1 MSARSLLAA
10 AFALAVLAA
19 PVAATAQDASASS
32 SSQAAAA
39 QPSGQAASAQP
50 SSQAAEPPANAT
62 PAQNW
67 MKVCGQPVSG
77 KRACVMRQVVVTQ
90 KNQFLGSFLLRD
102 DPGQDNRLL
111 AVAALPLGM
120 ILPFG
125 VTWQIDRGTPVR
137 TSYLLCDPQSC
148 ATQMPVNQL
157 FVNSLEKGSKLTLT
171 GRTAKGDPFVVTI
184 NLQGFTDVYNGDQ
197 ALTIDQFNQEMS
209 GGSALE
215 KGLADRAEQARQKLS
230 GDSSS
235 SAEPSSSAPAQ

>member
-10 AFALAVLAA
+10 AFALAALATPLAA
-19 PVAATAQDASASS
+19 RAQDASASS
-32 SSQAAAA
+32 SSQD
-39 QPSGQAASAQP
+39 ASAP
-50 SSQAAEPPANAT
+50 ASSQAAVPPANAA

-67 MKVCGQPVSG
+67 MKVCGPPVSG
-77 KRACVMRQVVVTQ
+77 KRTCVMRQVVVTP

-125 VTWQIDRGTPVR
+125 VTWQIDRGPQVR

-171 GRTAKGDPFVVTI
+171 GRTAKGDPFVVSI

-197 ALTIDQFNQEMS
+197 ALTIDEFNQEMS

-235 SAEPSSSAPAQ
+235 SAPPSSSSAPAQ